1 LVDFT
6 KQKGK
11 RGVSQRLRE
20 EEEQERGTYRSV
32 FLGEERERRAE
43 KAFVLFCA
51 ESRNSGGEKDLRKK
65 ETEEA

>member
-20 EEEQERGTYRSV
+20 RYLSIGIPRRRER
-32 FLGEERERRAE
+32 ERERRAE

-51 ESRNSGGEKDLRKK
+51 ESRNSGGERDLRKK